1 VSKLEYV
8 DLEEMKGLVQDA
20 ERENRL
26 YLEKVREIDEHVITR
41 LFLSACNVETDSNDV
56 EAFPPF
62 RKFVLHRKRV

>member
-8 DLEEMKGLVQDA
+8 DLEEMKGLVQGA
-20 ERENRL
+20 EREKWL

-41 LFLSACNVETDSNDV
+41 LLLPACNVETDSNDV

-62 RKFVLHRKRV
+62 RKFVLHCKCV